1 MENTEN
7 MELQY
12 DIIEYTKLLEKE
24 REKYDKISQS
34 IGLIQ
39 REILKMINEGTIAN
53 KKLDAIVL
61 RAMEILNLT
70 DFKEEILMILNIP
83 TFHLDEEDYKTKR
96 NR

>member
-39 REILKMINEGTIAN
+39 REILKMINEGTTAN